1 MGYYKKDWTIPSIQ
15 YEMEIIL
22 IRIILAGWTWEAMTK
37 RKKRSESE
45 NSPRNDP
52 SKEIMPLPETADEK
66 TWTADES
73 AAMEQLIELGEEQGH
88 ISIDDIVELFPH
100 VEDNLDLL
108 EDIHDALL
116 NAGITLS
123 DNGLGE
129 GELKAEHSEGEAAEE
144 EASDHLDL
152 DKLKAAETLDAGDTV
167 GVYLSQIG
175 HVPLLSHDE
184 EIDLAKRIE
193 RGREAS
199 RKLARAAISTQD
211 RAKLR
216 HLVEDGLAAR
226 EHLILANLRLV
237 FSIAKRY
244 VGRGVLLMDL
254 VQEGHIGLM
263 RAVKKFEYR
272 RGYKFST
279 YATWWIRQ
287 AISRAVADQG
297 RTIRLPVHMGER
309 ISKLLRARHHLT
321 QELGR
326 DPSLEELSLTIEA
339 TPSNVADTLQY
350 AQRAISLDLPV
361 GDEEDSTVGDFI
373 ENEDAPDPEQITTME
388 LLRERLREVFES
400 LPAREVRVLQL
411 RYGIHGERP
420 HTLSEIGKKMGISRE
435 RVRQIEAQAKRRIRA
450 HTWQAKLVDFVRGP

>member
-1 MGYYKKDWTIPSIQ
+1 M
-15 YEMEIIL
+15 
-22 IRIILAGWTWEAMTK
+22 K
-37 RKKRSESE
+37 RKKRSEDK
-45 NSPRNDP
+45 NSPRNEI
-52 SKEIMPLPETADEK
+52 SKKTMPLPEIVDEK
-66 TWTADES
+66 IWTAEEG
-73 AAMEQLIELGEEQGH
+73 AAIERLIELGEEQGH
-88 ISIDDIVELFPH
+88 IGIDDILELFPH
-100 VEDNLDLL
+100 VEDNLEML
-108 EDIHDALL
+108 EDIHDALFG
-116 NAGITLS
+116 AGITLS

-129 GELKAEHSEGEAAEE
+129 GGGKAERSEE
-144 EASDHLDL
+144 EPEDAEDASEYLDL
-152 DKLKAAETLDAGDTV
+152 DKLKAAEALDAGDTV

-184 EIDLAKRIE
+184 EVDLAKRIE

-199 RKLARAAISTQD
+199 KELARAALSTQEY
-211 RAKLR
+211 AKLK
-216 HLVEDGLAAR
+216 HLIEDGLAAR

-237 FSIAKRY
+237 FSVAKKY
-244 VGRGVLLMDL
+244 VGRGVPLMDL

-326 DPSLEELSLTIEA
+326 DPSLEELSLTIED

-400 LPAREVRVLQL
+400 IPAREVRVLQL
-411 RYGIHGERP
+411 RYGIQGERP

-435 RVRQIEAQAKRRIRA
+435 RVRQIEAQAKRRLRA
-450 HTWQAKLVDFVRGP
+450 HNSQTRLVDFVRGP